1 MSNIVCTNI
10 ENIKMCLT
18 IDENTIYEFYEKINE
33 ESMIRSAKHIEKLLH
48 ENNAQPEK
56 IQNVFELMIEVMQN
70 MLNYSYGNVELENNK
85 REANGILILSY
96 NTIDDTYIL
105 QSCNLITQNEE
116 EIIKSKVEQI
126 KGLDDKELR
135 KLAREKMRSKVHNHE
150 KGAGLGYIMMAR
162 KCTEPISIDF
172 LPFKNDILQY
182 KLKLVI

>member
-1 MSNIVCTNI
+1 MSNLVCTNI

-33 ESMIRSAKHIEKLLH
+33 ESMIKSAKHIEKILH
-48 ENNAQPEK
+48 QNNAQPDK

-105 QSCNLITQNEE
+105 QSCNLITKSQEE
-116 EIIKSKVEQI
+116 TIRAKVDEI
-126 KGLDDKELR
+126 KGLNDKELR
-135 KLAREKMRSKVHNHE
+135 KLGREKMRSKVHHHE
-150 KGAGLGYIMMAR
+150 KGAGLGYIMMAK

-172 LPFKNDILQY
+172 LHFKDEIMQY